1 MRRAYSYAF
10 LLHIEKEVC
19 PVGNDENSHGSGA
32 EASQSM
38 KSAAGTMKDTARG
51 TKSIVKAAAKAAA
64 GDAAGA
70 AVELA
75 KDLGNV
81 LKALAIILLIV
92 FLMMYALFYAVPA
105 SIVTTLFGNTKAFD
119 VAIPEI
125 QSAYND
131 ISSEACDTF
140 TAHMQAASEAAREAG
155 QAYLDSILAG
165 LKNYDKVNVTTFT
178 VGIAEKSPV
187 QTAQDLSDD
196 IYLLTALYDE
206 HERNGAG
213 FDNDAFIREKEAAHA
228 NSPITTEERLQWAG
242 EAIDAQLKDVSVD
255 GLKRFFGE
263 EAENMLCFIFPTP
276 YMKEGV
282 VLYPAAEQ
290 GTRES
295 GPYKNYSVRS
305 YTYTVSVA
313 ATDEK
318 NRPILDKDGN
328 PTYIEE
334 MRTGCDVE
342 CEYLW
347 RIEFDGVN
355 HLLQEYGWATIGS
368 DGNPVFTEEGEAHYK
383 RAVELVGNYKSFLE
397 TGGLDFT
404 PGIGYGS
411 SYKGSYQQLIINE
424 YEERQASAMP
434 LNRNMEEPL
443 KGTYVV
449 TSDYGIIRTIT
460 SVGIQNKV
468 HHGIDMAQGMGSPI
482 YSTADGIVVATGS
495 NNTNGIHM
503 LIYVGSSGN
512 KNYYTL
518 FNHCSGLYAKVG
530 DRVSKGQQVAAVG
543 STGASTGA
551 HLDFGVLVCDG
562 SNGAWYVDPRTL
574 VPSIPKP

>member
-1 MRRAYSYAF
+1 MFHFPDTLYERRRCTLS
-10 LLHIEKEVC
+10 
-19 PVGNDENSHGSGA
+19 GSGA
-32 EASQSM
+32 GNPRIRSLQ
-38 KSAAGTMKDTARG
+38 
-51 TKSIVKAAAKAAA
+51 
-64 GDAAGA
+64 
-70 AVELA
+70 ELFS
-75 KDLGNV
+75 K
-81 LKALAIILLIV
+81 
-92 FLMMYALFYAVPA
+92 
-105 SIVTTLFGNTKAFD
+105 
-119 VAIPEI
+119 
-125 QSAYND
+125 
-131 ISSEACDTF
+131 
-140 TAHMQAASEAAREAG
+140 
-155 QAYLDSILAG
+155 
-165 LKNYDKVNVTTFT
+165 
-178 VGIAEKSPV
+178 
-187 QTAQDLSDD
+187 
-196 IYLLTALYDE
+196 
-206 HERNGAG
+206 
-213 FDNDAFIREKEAAHA
+213 
-228 NSPITTEERLQWAG
+228 
-242 EAIDAQLKDVSVD
+242 
-255 GLKRFFGE
+255 
-263 EAENMLCFIFPTP
+263 
-276 YMKEGV
+276 
-282 VLYPAAEQ
+282 VLYLYCF
-290 GTRES
+290 GC
-295 GPYKNYSVRS
+295 
-305 YTYTVSVA
+305 
-313 ATDEK
+313 EK

-383 RAVELVGNYKSFLE
+383 RAVELAGNYKSFLE

-434 LNRNMEEPL
+434 LDRNMEEPL

-574 VPSIPKP
+574 VPPIPKP